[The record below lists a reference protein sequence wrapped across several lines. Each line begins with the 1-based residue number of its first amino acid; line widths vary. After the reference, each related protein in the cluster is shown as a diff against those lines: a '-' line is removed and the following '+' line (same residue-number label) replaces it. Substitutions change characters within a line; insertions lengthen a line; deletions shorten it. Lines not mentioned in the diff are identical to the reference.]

1 MKIGTSVK
9 LISFNGTIEAESDC
23 LPSENYWKLIGYK
36 GQIVQAPD
44 IKGIYAPFSEEPRLL
59 VQFAENVKAFGSE
72 CHNKVENSL
81 WILESDLSE
90 I

>member
-9 LISFNGTIEAESDC
+9 LISFNGTLNTESDC
-23 LPSENYWKLIGYK
+23 SPSEDYWKLIGCK
-36 GQIVQAPD
+36 GQIVQDPD
-44 IKGIYAPFSEEPRLL
+44 KKGIYSPFSDKPRLL
-59 VQFAENVKAFGSE
+59 VQFEKNVRALGLE
-72 CHNKVENSL
+72 CHNSVENSL